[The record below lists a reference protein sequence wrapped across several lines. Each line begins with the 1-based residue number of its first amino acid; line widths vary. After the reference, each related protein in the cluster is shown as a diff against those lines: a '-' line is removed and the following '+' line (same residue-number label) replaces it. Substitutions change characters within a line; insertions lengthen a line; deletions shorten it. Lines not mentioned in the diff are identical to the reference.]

1 MERGIF
7 VTVCLL
13 YHYVSPSII
22 FFWQAF
28 IHWGFLA
35 AGAGLCWKSN
45 TVIHSGAVFA
55 FFSVYTQ
62 AAGTFRK
69 RVYFLLWVNRHH
81 VDVEG
86 GNTWCRAKTETYR
99 SVFELAEPSHRRL
112 CYFGFCASS
121 ASRAHVDWCGE
132 IFLLYLLNSFLHA
145 LLGAAVAVAS

>member
-13 YHYVSPSII
+13 YYYVSPSVI

-45 TVIHSGAVFA
+45 AVIHSGAG
-55 FFSVYTQ
+55 FFFPFLFLH
-62 AAGTFRK
+62 AGSWEFIF
-69 RVYFLLWVNRHH
+69 YCELI
-81 VDVEG
+81 DIMSVEG
-86 GNTWCRAKTETYR
+86 RNTWCRAKTETYR
-99 SVFELAEPSHRRL
+99 NKLESDQPSHRRP
-112 CYFGFCASS
+112 CYFGFCASW